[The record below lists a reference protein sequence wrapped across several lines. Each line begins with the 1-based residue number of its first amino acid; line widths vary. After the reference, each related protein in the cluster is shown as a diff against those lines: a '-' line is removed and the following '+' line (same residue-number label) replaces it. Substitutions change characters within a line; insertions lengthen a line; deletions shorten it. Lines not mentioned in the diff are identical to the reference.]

1 MEGAAQG
8 TPILPRPGDVLTFWG
23 IPVSIAATLDDVL
36 DAAEALDHDSRVELV
51 SVLSKRL
58 AESSRERF
66 SERVDQGLA
75 DFAAGRYEVMSA
87 ADIVAEAM
95 P

>member
-1 MEGAAQG
+1 MS
-8 TPILPRPGDVLTFWG
+8 T
-23 IPVSIAATLDDVL
+23 ATLDEVL
-36 DAAEALDHDSRVELV
+36 DAAEALDHESRVELI
-51 SVLSKRL
+51 SLLSKRL

-66 SERVDQGLA
+66 TDRVDQGLA
-75 DFAAGRYEVMSA
+75 DFATGRYEVMSA

>member
-1 MEGAAQG
+1 MDKSLS
-8 TPILPRPGDVLTFWG
+8 T
-23 IPVSIAATLDDVL
+23 ATLDEML
-36 DAAEALDHDSRVELV
+36 DAAELLNYDSRVGLV

-58 AESSRERF
+58 AESFRERF

-75 DFAAGRYEVMSA
+75 DFATGRYEVMSA

-95 P
+95 PLSVY

>member
-1 MEGAAQG
+1 MS
-8 TPILPRPGDVLTFWG
+8 T
-23 IPVSIAATLDDVL
+23 ATLDEVL

-58 AESSRERF
+58 AESSREQF
-66 SERVDQGLA
+66 TDHVDQGLA